1 MGCTSKKAHNRNSP
15 GTNTVRARHHMI
27 FLNLGQ
33 AQILFRGRM
42 CPHTIISMKGGYFL
56 CVVQKSSQHFLNP
69 NFSSAIAY
77 CFAFVYSL
85 VVCLFVCCVCF
96 LFALVSTFS
105 FFCFVYFV
113 CSVYFSL
120 LVSISSFFCCSPARR
135 GLNSR
140 TGPKDAPYSSS
151 ASEDRSGRRVKPRAG
166 QERPGCR
173 MTRWL
178 RWLLR
183 VKRVANSHDCPKY
196 TSTHI
201 TGMVSTL
208 TWTDYLPVITRFR
221 LFQLLTGNYLKT
233 GDDSYHPRGKK

>member
-1 MGCTSKKAHNRNSP
+1 MLSLTALLLCTR
-15 GTNTVRARHHMI
+15 
-27 FLNLGQ
+27 LL
-33 AQILFRGRM
+33 
-42 CPHTIISMKGGYFL
+42 
-56 CVVQKSSQHFLNP
+56 
-69 NFSSAIAY
+69 SA
-77 CFAFVYSL
+77 
-85 VVCLFVCCVCF
+85 CLFVACVF

-140 TGPKDAPYSSS
+140 TGPKDDPYSSS